1 MTQKVN
7 WESSP
12 GKTSPASDE
21 AGFYTAEET
30 QRNRYP
36 KIALLSQMDIL
47 DLLNGPYFI
56 SLSLF
61 SSLDF
66 FVVVVVGTSGNN

>member
-1 MTQKVN
+1 MTQKAN

-21 AGFYTAEET
+21 TCFYTAEQT
-30 QRNRYP
+30 RRNRYP
-36 KIALLSQMDIL
+36 KTALLSQMDIL
-47 DLLNGPYFI
+47 DLLYGPCFI

-66 FVVVVVGTSGNN
+66 FVVVVVGTSENN